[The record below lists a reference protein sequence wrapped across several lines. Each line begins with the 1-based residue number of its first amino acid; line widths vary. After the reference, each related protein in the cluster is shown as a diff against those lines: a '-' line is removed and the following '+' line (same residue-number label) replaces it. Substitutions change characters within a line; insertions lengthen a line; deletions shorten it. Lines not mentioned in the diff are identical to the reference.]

1 MNNVF
6 MENIGALTEAVTNF
20 QHLEEETEMNDPVIA
35 YNKEKENYEH
45 EIEKLLARI
54 KKQTEQGNELATV
67 AAAVTEE
74 LSVLD
79 DEKNQY
85 QEQFDL
91 VTAEAAQYEA

>member
-1 MNNVF
+1 

-67 AAAVTEE
+67 AGAVTEE
-74 LSVLD
+74 LAVHE

-85 QEQFDL
+85 QE
-91 VTAEAAQYEA
+91 

>member
-1 MNNVF
+1 

-20 QHLEEETEMNDPVIA
+20 QHLDEETEMNDPVIA

-67 AAAVTEE
+67 AGAVTEE
-74 LSVLD
+74 LAVLE

-85 QEQFDL
+85 QE
-91 VTAEAAQYEA
+91 

>member
-1 MNNVF
+1 

-35 YNKEKENYEH
+35 YNKEKENYEQ
-45 EIEKLLARI
+45 EIAKLLARI

-67 AAAVTEE
+67 AGAVTEE
-74 LSVLD
+74 LAVLE

-85 QEQFDL
+85 QE
-91 VTAEAAQYEA
+91 

>member
-35 YNKEKENYEH
+35 YNKEKENYEQ
-45 EIEKLLARI
+45 EIAKLLARI

-67 AAAVTEE
+67 AGAVTEE
-74 LSVLD
+74 LAVLE

-85 QEQFDL
+85 QE
-91 VTAEAAQYEA
+91 